1 MSEKMKMEQNQEQS
15 LSILTNKTLEADI
28 KENQCGNEFSQT
40 PAPADEEI
48 TGKNCPVC
56 GYPTVREYGLEVCY
70 HCGWSEDDEPEG
82 YYEE

>member
-1 MSEKMKMEQNQEQS
+1 MSEKMKMGQNQEQS

-28 KENQCGNEFSQT
+28 KEQED
-40 PAPADEEI
+40 DEEI

>member
-1 MSEKMKMEQNQEQS
+1 MSEPMKMGQNQEQS
-15 LSILTNKTLEADI
+15 LFTLTDE
-28 KENQCGNEFSQT
+28 
-40 PAPADEEI
+40 EEI

-70 HCGWSEDDEPEG
+70 HCGWSEGDEPEG